1 MPSLAHNSLLPIL
14 FSILLCHP
22 SLATTVWPA
31 PASTT
36 STPGA
41 PRALSPAFKFR
52 FVGSLDPTPALQRS
66 AARYAVLLSRQT
78 GQHAA
83 DRDATHSLPT
93 HSTAAATPAD
103 RRPLASLDYLDINI
117 TTSTSSFQFGDDE
130 SYTLSWSPVSTS
142 IHLTAPNAVGALRGL
157 ETFSQLVESDPV
169 YRALPLA
176 TPPWASVTISDRP
189 RFPYRG
195 LMMDLARHF
204 YPISF
209 VEHTIDA
216 MAAAKLS
223 VLHLHLTDDQVNTV
237 LCCAVLCCD
246 MLCCAVRCCA
256 VLCCVCSVRV
266 AWQVSVCCAM

>member
-1 MPSLAHNSLLPIL
+1 MPAPAHNSRVLPIL
-14 FSILLCHP
+14 FFILLCHP

-31 PASTT
+31 PSSTT

-78 GQHAA
+78 
-83 DRDATHSLPT
+83 THS

-103 RRPLASLDYLDINI
+103 GLPLASLDYLDINI
-117 TTSTSSFQFGDDE
+117 TASTSSFQFGDDE
-130 SYTLSWSPVSTS
+130 SYTLSWSPVSAS
-142 IHLTAPNAVGALRGL
+142 IHLTAPTAVGALRGL
-157 ETFSQLVESDPV
+157 ETFAQLVESDPV

-176 TPPWASVTISDRP
+176 TPPWASATISDRP

-195 LMMDLARHF
+195 LMMDLSRHF

-223 VLHLHLTDDQVNTV
+223 VLHLHLTDDQVNRWLCRAV
-237 LCCAVLCCD
+237 PCCAVVHAVCSACC
-246 MLCCAVRCCA
+246 MLCAVQCCA
-256 VLCCVCSVRV
+256 LRTLN
-266 AWQVSVCCAM
+266 